1 MENLLRIA
9 GNDSN
14 RQTSFNVR
22 VVDAVAAQPQVSLSV
37 EQTAQQLG
45 LTNLDI
51 LRLVSR
57 GELAGIN
64 IEGRWHID
72 DNDLRAVMKVS
83 RRWKVPAD
91 LASVDYAIERKV
103 RERLLTACQAETPDA
118 VILAAAKRAVR
129 PGMPIESVVVVEM
142 PFTSAPRSFVE
153 ALAADSR
160 RGEFQ
165 PTIKGEAPAA
175 PVSLG
180 FAFCK
185 SRLMAALSR
194 FESRELNVKG
204 SLPGFMYSG
213 PEAYRQV
220 VAFAVD
226 KVQNELMSVRETRLV
241 ELEQKRIELGSE
253 VQISVR
259 RIPVTV
265 VYTLPL
271 SACDSVLKVART
283 ANEVF

>member
-14 RQTSFNVR
+14 RATGFNVH
-22 VVDAVAAQPQVSLSV
+22 VVGSVPSQPQVSLSV

-45 LTNLDI
+45 LTSRDI
-51 LRLVSR
+51 LRLISR

-64 IEGRWHID
+64 IEGKWHID
-72 DNDLRAVMKVS
+72 DADLKAVMKTS
-83 RRWKVPAD
+83 RRWRVPAD
-91 LASVDYAIERKV
+91 LGVVDYASERKV
-103 RERLLTACQAETPDA
+103 RERLLTACQVETPDG

-129 PGMPIESVVVVEM
+129 PGMPLESVAVVEM

-165 PTIKGEAPAA
+165 PTIKGEQAPA

-204 SLPGFMYSG
+204 SLAGYMYSS

-265 VYTLPL
+265 VYTLPT
-271 SACDSVLKVART
+271 SAVDSVLRINRT
-283 ANEVF
+283 ANEAF